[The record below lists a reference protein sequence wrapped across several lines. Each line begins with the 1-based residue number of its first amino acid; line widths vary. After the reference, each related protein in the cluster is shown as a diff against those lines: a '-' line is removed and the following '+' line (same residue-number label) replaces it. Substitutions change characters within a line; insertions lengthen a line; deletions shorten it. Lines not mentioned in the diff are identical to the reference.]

1 MSQPLQQ
8 PISAILNKHGLLP
21 DKSLGQ
27 NFLTD
32 PNILEKITSI
42 AGVTEK
48 DTVLEIGAGL
58 GHLTA
63 QLARSA
69 KQVAAVELDERFIP
83 VLEENLAE
91 YKNIR
96 IIQGDILSLNP
107 QDLVQQNNYLVVANI
122 PYYITSRIIR
132 NLLESEL
139 KPTRIILTIQHEVAQ
154 RICAR
159 TGKMSLLSLSVLMYG
174 EPSLEMRIPAGAFF
188 PPPKVDSAVVLVKL
202 YPEPL
207 LKGDMRAKFFEIIKA
222 GFLHKRK
229 TLRNSLSKG
238 LAWAPSQAEKFLV
251 EAGIDP
257 QRRAETISMDEW
269 IELTRNYD
277 KIHPPQQLGTN

>member
-8 PISAILNKHGLLP
+8 PISTILKKHGLLP

-32 PNILEKITSI
+32 PNILEKITRI
-42 AGVTEK
+42 AGVTDK

-63 QLARSA
+63 QLAKSA
-69 KQVAAVELDERFIP
+69 EQVVAVELDERFIP
-83 VLEENLAE
+83 VLEENLSE
-91 YKNIR
+91 YQNIR

-107 QDLVQQNNYLVVANI
+107 QDLVQENNYLVVANI
-122 PYYITSRIIR
+122 PYYITNRIIR

-139 KPTRIILTIQHEVAQ
+139 KPIRIILTIQYEVAQ
-154 RICAR
+154 RVCAKS
-159 TGKMSLLSLSVLMYG
+159 GKMSLLSLSVLMYG
-174 EPSLEMRIPAGAFF
+174 EPSLEMRVPAVAFF
-188 PPPKVDSAVVLVKL
+188 PPPKVDSAVVLVNL

-207 LKGDMRAKFFEIIKA
+207 LDEKMRGKFFEIIKA
-222 GFLHKRK
+222 GFLHNRK

-238 LAWAPSQAEKFLV
+238 LAWAPSEVEKLLL
-251 EAGIDP
+251 ESGIDP
-257 QRRAETISMDEW
+257 QRRAETLSMDEW
-269 IELTRNYD
+269 LELTRNYD
-277 KIHPPQQLGTN
+277 KIHPS

>member
-8 PISAILNKHGLLP
+8 PISAILKKHGLLP

-32 PNILEKITSI
+32 PSILEKITRI
-42 AGVTEK
+42 AGVTDK
-48 DTVLEIGAGL
+48 NIVLEVGAGL

-63 QLARSA
+63 QLAKSA
-69 KQVAAVELDERFIP
+69 EQVVAVELDERFIP

-91 YKNIR
+91 YQNIR

-107 QDLVQQNNYLVVANI
+107 QDLVQENNYLVVANI

-139 KPTRIILTIQHEVAQ
+139 KPTRIILTIQYEVAQ
-154 RICAR
+154 RICAKS
-159 TGKMSLLSLSVLMYG
+159 GKMSLLSLSVLIYG

-188 PPPKVDSAVVLVKL
+188 PLPKVDSAVVLVNL

-207 LKGDMRAKFFEIIKA
+207 LDEKMRGKFFEIIKA

-238 LAWAPSQAEKFLV
+238 LAWTPSEVEKLLL
-251 EAGIDP
+251 ESGIDP
-257 QRRAETISMDEW
+257 QRRAETLSMDEW
-269 IELTRNYD
+269 FELIRNYD
-277 KIHPPQQLGTN
+277 KILPS

>member
-1 MSQPLQQ
+1 MNQPLQQ
-8 PISAILNKHGLLP
+8 PISTILKKHSLLP

-32 PNILEKITSI
+32 PAILEKITGI
-42 AGVTEK
+42 AGVTDK

-63 QLARSA
+63 QLANSA
-69 KQVAAVELDERFIP
+69 EQVVAVELDERFIP
-83 VLEENLAE
+83 VLEENLVE
-91 YKNIR
+91 YENIK
-96 IIQGDILSLNP
+96 IIQGDILSLKT
-107 QDLVQQNNYLVVANI
+107 QDLVQENNYLVVANI

-139 KPTRIILTIQHEVAQ
+139 KPNRIILTIQYEVAQ
-154 RICAR
+154 RVCAK

-188 PPPKVDSAVVLVKL
+188 PAPKVDSAVVLL
-202 YPEPL
+202 NLHSEPL
-207 LKGDMRAKFFEIIKA
+207 LAGKLRVKFFKIIKA

-238 LAWAPSQAEKFLV
+238 LAWTPLEAEIMLQ
-251 EAGIDP
+251 EASIDP
-257 QRRAETISMDEW
+257 QRRAETLSMNEW
-269 IELTRNYD
+269 LELTRYYD
-277 KIHPPQQLGTN
+277 KIHPS

>member
-174 EPSLEMRIPAGAFF
+174 KPSLEMRIPAGAFF

-207 LKGDMRAKFFEIIKA
+207 LKGDMREKFFEIIKA

>member
-91 YKNIR
+91 YENIR
-96 IIQGDILSLNP
+96 IIQGDILTLNP

-174 EPSLEMRIPAGAFF
+174 EPSLEMRIPASAFF

-207 LKGDMRAKFFEIIKA
+207 LKVEMRE
-222 GFLHKRK
+222 
-229 TLRNSLSKG
+229 
-238 LAWAPSQAEKFLV
+238 
-251 EAGIDP
+251 
-257 QRRAETISMDEW
+257 
-269 IELTRNYD
+269 
-277 KIHPPQQLGTN
+277 

>member
-8 PISAILNKHGLLP
+8 PISAILNKHDLLP
-21 DKSLGQ
+21 DKNLGQ

-32 PNILEKITSI
+32 PNILEKITNI
-42 AGVTEK
+42 AGVTDQ

-69 KQVAAVELDERFIP
+69 KQVAAVELDGRFIP
-83 VLEENLAE
+83 VLKENLAE
-91 YKNIR
+91 YENVR

-107 QDLVQQNNYLVVANI
+107 QDLVQQTNYLVVANI

-132 NLLESEL
+132 NLLESEF
-139 KPTRIILTIQHEVAQ
+139 KPNKIVLTIQYEVAQ
-154 RICAR
+154 RVCAR
-159 TGKMSLLSLSVLMYG
+159 SGKMSLLSLSVLIYG
-174 EPSLEMRIPAGAFF
+174 EPTLEMRIPAGAFF
-188 PPPKVDSAVVLVKL
+188 PPPKVDSAVVLVNL

-207 LKGDMRAKFFEIIKA
+207 LKGKLRERFFEIIKA

-238 LAWAPSQAEKFLV
+238 LAWSPDLTENLLL
-251 EAGIDP
+251 ETGIDP
-257 QRRAETISMDEW
+257 QRRAETLAMDEW
-269 IELTRNYD
+269 LELTRNYD
-277 KIHPPQQLGTN
+277 KIHPS

>member
-8 PISAILNKHGLLP
+8 PISTILNKHGLLP

-32 PNILEKITSI
+32 PNILEKITNI
-42 AGVTEK
+42 AGVTDQ

-69 KQVAAVELDERFIP
+69 NQVAAVELDGRFIP
-83 VLEENLAE
+83 VLKENLAE
-91 YKNIR
+91 YENIR

-107 QDLVQQNNYLVVANI
+107 RDLVQQANYLVVANI

-139 KPTRIILTIQHEVAQ
+139 KPNRIVLTIQHEVAQ
-154 RICAR
+154 RVCAR

-174 EPSLEMRIPAGAFF
+174 EPSLEMRVPAGAFF
-188 PPPKVDSAVVLVKL
+188 PPPKVDSAVVLVNL

-207 LKGDMRAKFFEIIKA
+207 LKGELRERFFEIIKS

-238 LAWAPSQAEKFLV
+238 LAWSPDETKNLLL
-251 EAGIDP
+251 EADIDP
-257 QRRAETISMDEW
+257 QRRAETLSMDEW

-277 KIHPPQQLGTN
+277 KIHSS

>member
-1 MSQPLQQ
+1 MSQPLGQ
-8 PISAILNKHGLLP
+8 PVTSILNKYGILP

-32 PNILEKITSI
+32 PHILEKITQI
-42 AGVTEK
+42 AGVTDQ

-63 QLARSA
+63 QLAKSA
-69 KQVAAVELDERFIP
+69 GQVVAVELDQRFIP
-83 VLEENLAE
+83 ALKENLAE
-91 YKNIR
+91 YQNIK
-96 IIQGDILSLNP
+96 IIQGDILSLKP
-107 QDLVQQNNYLVVANI
+107 GDLVQENDYLVVANI

-132 NLLESEL
+132 NLLESAY
-139 KPTRIILTIQHEVAQ
+139 KPNRIILTIQHEVAQ
-154 RICAR
+154 RVCAR
-159 TGKMSLLSLSVLMYG
+159 TGKMSLLSLSVEMYG
-174 EPSLEMRIPAGAFF
+174 DPSLEMRIPAGAFF
-188 PPPKVDSAVVLVKL
+188 PPPKVDSAVILVNL

-207 LKGDMRAKFFEIIKA
+207 LEEELREKFFGIIKA

-238 LAWAPSQAEKFLV
+238 LAWAPSESEKLLV

-257 QRRAETISMDEW
+257 QRRAETLSMNEW
-269 IELTRNYD
+269 LELTRYYD
-277 KIHPPQQLGTN
+277 KIHPS

>member
-8 PISAILNKHGLLP
+8 PISAILKKHGLLP

-32 PNILEKITSI
+32 PNILEKITNI
-42 AGVTEK
+42 AGVTDK

-63 QLARSA
+63 QLAKSA
-69 KQVAAVELDERFIP
+69 EQVVAVELDERFIP
-83 VLEENLAE
+83 VLEENLTE

-96 IIQGDILSLNP
+96 IIQGDILSYSP
-107 QDLVQQNNYLVVANI
+107 KDLVQENDYLVVANI

-139 KPTRIILTIQHEVAQ
+139 KPRRIILTIQHEVAQ
-154 RICAR
+154 RVCAG

-174 EPSLEMRIPAGAFF
+174 EPSLEMRVPAGAFF
-188 PPPKVDSAVVLVKL
+188 PPPKVDSAVVLVNL

-207 LKGDMRAKFFEIIKA
+207 LDEKMRGNFFEIIKA

-238 LAWAPSQAEKFLV
+238 LAWAPIEAEKFLLDSN
-251 EAGIDP
+251 IDP
-257 QRRAETISMDEW
+257 QRRAETLSMDEW
-269 IELTRNYD
+269 LEITHNYD
-277 KIHPPQQLGTN
+277 KIHPS

>member
-1 MSQPLQQ
+1 MSQPLRQ
-8 PISAILNKHGLLP
+8 PISAILNKHNLHP

-96 IIQGDILSLNP
+96 IIQGDILNLKP
-107 QDLVQQNNYLVVANI
+107 KDLVQQNNYLVVANI

-139 KPTRIILTIQHEVAQ
+139 KPNRIILTIQYEVAQ
-154 RICAR
+154 RVCAKS
-159 TGKMSLLSLSVLMYG
+159 GKMSLLSLSVLMYG

-188 PPPKVDSAVVLVKL
+188 PPPKVDSAVVLVNL

-207 LKGDMRAKFFEIIKA
+207 LDEKMRGKFFEIIKA

-238 LAWAPSQAEKFLV
+238 LAWAPAEVEKLLL

-257 QRRAETISMDEW
+257 QRRAETLSMDEW
-269 IELTRNYD
+269 LELIRNYD
-277 KIHPPQQLGTN
+277 NIHPS

>member
-1 MSQPLQQ
+1 MSQALQQ

-42 AGVTEK
+42 AGVTGQ

-63 QLARSA
+63 QLAKSA
-69 KQVAAVELDERFIP
+69 AQVVAVELDERFIP
-83 VLEENLAE
+83 VLKENLTE
-91 YKNIR
+91 YENIR
-96 IIQGDILSLNP
+96 IVQGDILSLSP
-107 QDLVQQNNYLVVANI
+107 QDLVLESGYLVVANI

-139 KPTRIILTIQHEVAQ
+139 KPKRIILTIQHEVAQ

-159 TGKMSLLSLSVLMYG
+159 TGKMSLLSLSVLMFG

-188 PPPKVDSAVVLVKL
+188 PPPKVDSAVVLVNL
-202 YPEPL
+202 HPEPHL
-207 LKGDMRAKFFEIIKA
+207 ASEMRGKFFEIIKA

-238 LAWAPSQAEKFLV
+238 LAWAPSEAEKFLI

-257 QRRAETISMDEW
+257 QRRAETLSMDEW
-269 IELTRNYD
+269 LELTRNYD
-277 KIHPPQQLGTN
+277 KIHPPQ

>member
-8 PISAILNKHGLLP
+8 PITALLAKYGLVP

-32 PNILEKITSI
+32 PNILEKISAI
-42 AGVTEK
+42 AGVTDQ

-63 QLARSA
+63 QLANSA
-69 KQVAAVELDERFIP
+69 AQVTAVELDSRFMP
-83 VLEENLAE
+83 VLEQNLAE

-96 IIQGDILSLNP
+96 LVQGDILSLSP
-107 QDLVQQNNYLVVANI
+107 LELVKESGYLVVANI

-132 NLLESEL
+132 NLLESDH
-139 KPTRIILTIQHEVAQ
+139 KPKRIILTIQYEVAQ
-154 RICAR
+154 RICAQTR
-159 TGKMSLLSLSVLMYG
+159 KMSLLSLSVLMYG

-202 YPEPL
+202 YPDPL
-207 LKGDMRAKFFEIIKA
+207 LEAPLRENFFEIIKA

-238 LAWAPSQAEKFLV
+238 LAWDPAAAEKLLV
-251 EAGIDP
+251 EAGVDP
-257 QRRAETISMDEW
+257 QRRAETLSMEEW
-269 IELTRNYD
+269 LELTRRYD
-277 KIHPPQQLGTN
+277 KIKNE

>member
-8 PISAILNKHGLLP
+8 SVSAILNKHGLLP

-48 DTVLEIGAGL
+48 DSVLEIGAGL

-91 YKNIR
+91 YENIR

-139 KPTRIILTIQHEVAQ
+139 KPIRITLTIQYEVAQ
-154 RICAR
+154 RVCAR

-188 PPPKVDSAVVLVKL
+188 PPPKVDSAVVLVNL

-207 LKGDMRAKFFEIIKA
+207 LKGEMRERFFEIIKA

-238 LAWAPSQAEKFLV
+238 LAWSPDDTENLLV

-257 QRRAETISMDEW
+257 QRRAETLTMEEW
-269 IELTRNYD
+269 LELTRNYD
-277 KIHPPQQLGTN
+277 KIHPPLQLGTN

>member
-1 MSQPLQQ
+1 MSQSLQQ
-8 PISAILNKHGLLP
+8 PISTILKKHTLLP

-32 PNILEKITSI
+32 PAILEKITRI
-42 AGVTEK
+42 AGVTNK

-63 QLARSA
+63 QLANSA
-69 KQVAAVELDERFIP
+69 KQVVAVELDERLIP
-83 VLEENLAE
+83 VLEENLSE
-91 YKNIR
+91 YENIR
-96 IIQGDILSLNP
+96 IVQGDILSLKT
-107 QDLVQQNNYLVVANI
+107 QDLVRENNYLVVANI

-139 KPTRIILTIQHEVAQ
+139 KPNRIILTIQHEVAQ
-154 RICAR
+154 RVCAR

-174 EPSLEMRIPAGAFF
+174 VPSLEMRIPANAFF
-188 PPPKVDSAVVLVKL
+188 PTPKVDSAVILL
-202 YPEPL
+202 NLHPEPL
-207 LKGDMRAKFFEIIKA
+207 LAGKLRVKFFKIIKA

-238 LAWAPSQAEKFLV
+238 LAWAPVETEKMLQ
-251 EAGIDP
+251 EASIDP
-257 QRRAETISMDEW
+257 QRRAETLTMDEW
-269 IELTRNYD
+269 LELTQYFD
-277 KIHPPQQLGTN
+277 KIHPN

>member
-8 PISAILNKHGLLP
+8 PISAILKKHGLLP

-32 PNILEKITSI
+32 PNILEKITQI
-42 AGVTEK
+42 AGVTDK

-58 GHLTA
+58 GHLTG
-63 QLARSA
+63 QLAKSA
-69 KQVAAVELDERFIP
+69 EQVVAVELDKRFIP

-91 YKNIR
+91 HQNIR
-96 IIQGDILSLNP
+96 IIQGDILSMNP
-107 QDLVQQNNYLVVANI
+107 RDLVQENDYLVVANI

-132 NLLESEL
+132 NLLESEF
-139 KPTRIILTIQHEVAQ
+139 KPKRIILTIQHEVA
-154 RICAR
+154 RRVCAG

-174 EPSLEMRIPAGAFF
+174 EPSLEMRVPAGAFY
-188 PPPKVDSAVVLVKL
+188 PRPKVDSAVVLVNL

-207 LKGDMRAKFFEIIKA
+207 LNPARREVFFKLIKA

-238 LAWAPSQAEKFLV
+238 LAWDPVQTEKLLL
-251 EAGIDP
+251 ESNIDP
-257 QRRAETISMDEW
+257 QRRAETLTMDEW
-269 IELTRNYD
+269 LELTRGYD
-277 KIHPPQQLGTN
+277 KILPS

>member
-8 PISAILNKHGLLP
+8 PISAILKKHGLLP

-32 PNILEKITSI
+32 PNILEKITRI
-42 AGVTEK
+42 AGVTDK
-48 DTVLEIGAGL
+48 NIVLEVGAGL
-58 GHLTA
+58 GHLTT
-63 QLARSA
+63 QLAKSA
-69 KQVAAVELDERFIP
+69 KQVVAVELDERFIP

-91 YKNIR
+91 YQNIR
-96 IIQGDILSLNP
+96 IIQGDILNLNP
-107 QDLVQQNNYLVVANI
+107 QDLVQENNYLVVANI

-139 KPTRIILTIQHEVAQ
+139 KPNRIILTIQYEVAQ
-154 RICAR
+154 RVCAKS
-159 TGKMSLLSLSVLMYG
+159 GKMSLLSLSVLMYG

-188 PPPKVDSAVVLVKL
+188 PPPKVDSAVVLINL

-207 LKGDMRAKFFEIIKA
+207 LDEKMRGKFFEIIKA

-238 LAWAPSQAEKFLV
+238 LAWAPAEVEKLLL

-257 QRRAETISMDEW
+257 QRRAETLSMDEW
-269 IELTRNYD
+269 LELIRNYD
-277 KIHPPQQLGTN
+277 NIHPS

>member
-91 YKNIR
+91 YENIR
-96 IIQGDILSLNP
+96 IIQGDILTLNP

-132 NLLESEL
+132 NLL
-139 KPTRIILTIQHEVAQ
+139 A
-154 RICAR
+154 CY
-159 TGKMSLLSLSVLMYG
+159 LL
-174 EPSLEMRIPAGAFF
+174 AC
-188 PPPKVDSAVVLVKL
+188 
-202 YPEPL
+202 
-207 LKGDMRAKFFEIIKA
+207 
-222 GFLHKRK
+222 
-229 TLRNSLSKG
+229 
-238 LAWAPSQAEKFLV
+238 
-251 EAGIDP
+251 
-257 QRRAETISMDEW
+257 
-269 IELTRNYD
+269 
-277 KIHPPQQLGTN
+277 

>member
-1 MSQPLQQ
+1 MSQPLLQ
-8 PISAILNKHGLLP
+8 PISEILTKYGLLP

-32 PNILEKITSI
+32 PNILDMITSI
-42 AGVTEK
+42 AGVTGA
-48 DTVLEIGAGL
+48 DAVLEIGAGL

-63 QLARSA
+63 QLAKTA
-69 KQVAAVELDERFIP
+69 AQVVAVELDERFIP
-83 VLEENLAE
+83 ILEKNLTE
-91 YKNIR
+91 YQNIR
-96 IIQGDILSLNP
+96 IVQGDILSLNP
-107 QDLVQQNNYLVVANI
+107 QDLVQENDYLVVANI

-132 NLLESEL
+132 NLLESEH
-139 KPTRIILTIQHEVAQ
+139 KPNRIILTIQYEVAQ
-154 RICAR
+154 RLCAR

-188 PPPKVDSAVVLVKL
+188 PPPKVDSAVVLVNL
-202 YPEPL
+202 HVEPL
-207 LKGDMRAKFFEIIKA
+207 LKAELRGKFFEIIKA

-238 LAWAPSQAEKFLV
+238 LAWAPIEAEKLLK

-257 QRRAETISMDEW
+257 QRRAETLSMDEW
-269 IELTRNYD
+269 LELTHRYN
-277 KIHPPQQLGTN
+277 KINPNQIPHHR